1 MQTRLFYLNR
11 GLAIGGFALIILSLI
26 CIVLN
31 PPATNYE
38 FSIYDAYPLFFWV
51 SLIGAIIIGAAI
63 LLFGAFLSDEQNN
76 THWFFGIAIILLADS
91 ILLFMPFIRGY
102 LNFGSGDV
110 LSHIGWMKDII
121 RTGYVGSSNIYP
133 IDHILGVVLNFFS
146 GLSLQQ
152 ITMIVPALFSL
163 FFIISLYLLS
173 TIIFPS
179 QPERLILLAFGSIL
193 LFSNYNMAFLPN
205 AQAFMLLPF
214 VFYLIIK
221 NSISKEGRSF
231 TLLVIIMTSL
241 LVFYHPLVIL
251 IVISILLV
259 LRLLPL
265 FQNKLNTSGNFNII
279 SNKLIAL
286 LVVLFISWSYY
297 LVTLANTIKPI
308 LDTITGSS
316 TESVSEFQQYSNSLL
331 AGNVDLFYRIQL
343 TINIY
348 GAYIILLVLSLVCCT
363 YILSKIIR
371 KEKIPYIYLI
381 AVVGFLTAF
390 IISLLAFLLNGTFGF
405 VRIYI
410 CAIIF
415 SLILIPV
422 LWRLMTPIN
431 KTKTVINGILLLVLA
446 IVLWLSIFNLYYSPN
461 IEQANQQVTKSEYLG
476 MITFYQIRDTSYP
489 ILELGLYQ
497 NRMYDAIYGYDYP
510 RTNVFYNYLNSSAFR
525 PPFHLGYNSVSSLGD
540 IYNEPHYFLLTNA
553 GEFVYQHFFPESPQK
568 WKFDV
573 NDFEQLKIDPSVQQI
588 YDNGNL
594 KVSIVE

>member
-1 MQTRLFYLNR
+1 
-11 GLAIGGFALIILSLI
+11 
-26 CIVLN
+26 
-31 PPATNYE
+31 
-38 FSIYDAYPLFFWV
+38 
-51 SLIGAIIIGAAI
+51 
-63 LLFGAFLSDEQNN
+63 
-76 THWFFGIAIILLADS
+76 
-91 ILLFMPFIRGY
+91 
-102 LNFGSGDV
+102 
-110 LSHIGWMKDII
+110 
-121 RTGYVGSSNIYP
+121 
-133 IDHILGVVLNFFS
+133 
-146 GLSLQQ
+146 
-152 ITMIVPALFSL
+152 
-163 FFIISLYLLS
+163 
-173 TIIFPS
+173 
-179 QPERLILLAFGSIL
+179 
-193 LFSNYNMAFLPN
+193 
-205 AQAFMLLPF
+205 
-214 VFYLIIK
+214 
-221 NSISKEGRSF
+221 
-231 TLLVIIMTSL
+231 MTSL

-286 LVVLFISWSYY
+286 LVVFFISWSYY

-308 LDTITGSS
+308 LDTITGFS

-422 LWRLMTPIN
+422 FWRLMTPIN

-446 IVLWLSIFNLYYSPN
+446 IVTL
-461 IEQANQQVTKSEYLG
+461 A
-476 MITFYQIRDTSYP
+476 
-489 ILELGLYQ
+489 
-497 NRMYDAIYGYDYP
+497 
-510 RTNVFYNYLNSSAFR
+510 LNF
-525 PPFHLGYNSVSSLGD
+525 
-540 IYNEPHYFLLTNA
+540 
-553 GEFVYQHFFPESPQK
+553 
-568 WKFDV
+568 
-573 NDFEQLKIDPSVQQI
+573 
-588 YDNGNL
+588 
-594 KVSIVE
+594 